1 MVPRAKIG
9 HTNAITFLSPIDGR
23 VMLVLPW
30 GDRSYIGTTDT
41 DAPADPE
48 NVRTTEEDVLYLLRS
63 ANALFPAARL
73 GPEDVSLSWA
83 GLRPLIAAGG
93 GAPGAVSREHV
104 ILEGPRGLLTIA
116 GGKLTTYRRMA
127 VEMVDRV
134 AAALGREKRSWR
146 PDAGPS
152 ATEPL
157 PGGEPFSR
165 EIMFAS
171 GVRQGLS
178 EATVAHLV
186 GQYGSETR
194 TVFELIADHPDLS
207 DPIHP
212 HHGAVGAQVVHA
224 VRNEY
229 ARQLDDVLYRRLSL
243 TLETP
248 DAGLAAAQVVARLM
262 GHELGWDDTRRR
274 LEVDRYRSVVD
285 AVPRARPLSSR

>member
-1 MVPRAKIG
+1 M
-9 HTNAITFLSPIDGR
+9 
-23 VMLVLPW
+23 
-30 GDRSYIGTTDT
+30 
-41 DAPADPE
+41 
-48 NVRTTEEDVLYLLRS
+48 
-63 ANALFPAARL
+63 
-73 GPEDVSLSWA
+73 SWA
-83 GLRPLIAAGG
+83 GLRPLIAIGG
-93 GAPGAVSREHV
+93 DALGTPEAVSREHL

-134 AAALGREKRSWR
+134 ATAVGRGERSWR

-152 ATEPL
+152 ATEPV
-157 PGGEPFSR
+157 PGGAPFSR

-194 TVFELIADHPDLS
+194 TVFELIANHAELG

-243 TLETP
+243 ALETS
-248 DAGLAAAQVVARLM
+248 DAGLAAAQVAARLM
-262 GHELGWDDTRRR
+262 GRELGWDDTRRR
-274 LEVDRYRSVVD
+274 LEVERYRSIVD